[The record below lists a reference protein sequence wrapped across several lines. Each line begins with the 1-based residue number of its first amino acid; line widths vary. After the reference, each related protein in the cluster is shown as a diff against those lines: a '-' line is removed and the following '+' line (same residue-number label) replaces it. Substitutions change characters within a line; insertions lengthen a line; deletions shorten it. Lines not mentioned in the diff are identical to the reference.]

1 MSERMIAEVD
11 EDLSDLIPGFLTHKR
26 EDLQTINGALRKNQF
41 EVVGHLAHRMKGEGA
56 GYGFDPISELGKKLE
71 DAARGRDAAACARWT
86 AELANYLEHVE
97 VVFQPAER

>member
-26 EDLQTINGALRKNQF
+26 EDLETINVALRKNQF
-41 EVVGHLAHRMKGEGA
+41 EVIGHLAHRMKGEGA

-71 DAARGRDAAACARWT
+71 DAARGCDTAACARWT
-86 AELANYLEHVE
+86 AELANYLENVE